1 MKTIIIQP
9 KDEEEF
15 KLLEKMFERMQIK
28 IQFLSDDE
36 KEDYGLGILME
47 NVKTGKKISKETIM
61 NKLK

>member
-36 KEDYGLGILME
+36 KEDCGLGILME